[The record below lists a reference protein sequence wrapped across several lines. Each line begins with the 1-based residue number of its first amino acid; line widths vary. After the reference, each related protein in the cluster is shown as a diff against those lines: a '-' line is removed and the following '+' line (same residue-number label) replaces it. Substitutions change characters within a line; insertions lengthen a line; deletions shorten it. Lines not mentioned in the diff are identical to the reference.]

1 MAHPSSP
8 SLRSDDE
15 ATPGTFWRFLGAPM
29 AGNAS
34 FLAGFL
40 YWLAVAFKWFLRL
53 LLVLLAVG
61 VVLGIGALIFGSLP
75 LHNIWRG
82 GKSRTSRDQD
92 GPVDTE
98 VVGLDFL
105 ATEHD
110 LEQDLA
116 SDSADDRALPPPT
129 SVHGDSYSI
138 KGDKSPPRYTSA
150 PDAVATDN
158 KTSTTSPAFQRC
170 LRICPHETMSFER
183 LQRIAKLPN
192 FHRPEKKI
200 DGLTCKFQQH
210 MRGHL
215 DREEG
220 DSTNCQPIRN
230 RQDQGPLTR
239 VSGLGTPQKCDSV
252 ETLRSYLAPANI
264 WLCKHKQI
272 VDRDI
277 LDLIYEILN
286 PCGKL
291 ADPINRYVAEETGIE
306 CDRCDTNIHVVKGIG
321 HSSVESRCQIM
332 SQSSREVKDQ
342 VSDEGPGLAETM
354 MVT

>member
-1 MAHPSSP
+1 MK
-8 SLRSDDE
+8 
-15 ATPGTFWRFLGAPM
+15 TV
-29 AGNAS
+29 AS
-34 FLAGFL
+34 MFHQ
-40 YWLAVAFKWFLRL
+40 
-53 LLVLLAVG
+53 
-61 VVLGIGALIFGSLP
+61 P
-75 LHNIWRG
+75 
-82 GKSRTSRDQD
+82 
-92 GPVDTE
+92 
-98 VVGLDFL
+98 
-105 ATEHD
+105 
-110 LEQDLA
+110 
-116 SDSADDRALPPPT
+116 ADDRALPPPT

-239 VSGLGTPQKCDSV
+239 VSGFAHICYSSPDKCLYLLFSWVLWCRLGTPQKCDSV

-321 HSSVESRCQIM
+321 HSSVESRCQVIVTR
-332 SQSSREVKDQ
+332 SLGKGES
-342 VSDEGPGLAETM
+342 AEDPIWLEQCRS
-354 MVT
+354 